1 MATVQKR
8 SRQSRALAMLE
19 AQLKSGVKT
28 EKKTKDV
35 KIPLTESDRRRIE
48 KEMEILKSRLI

>member
-1 MATVQKR
+1 MVTVQKR
-8 SRQSRALAMLE
+8 SRQARALSMLE

-35 KIPLTESDRRRIE
+35 KIPLTEHDIKRINR
-48 KEMEILKSRLI
+48 EIETLKTQS